1 MKMLRRVA
9 KNVAALFTAHFVVAF
24 LLLALSVVIA
34 RTLGDV
40 AFGKYS
46 FVVALTAIFAIFS
59 DLGYNTLMV
68 RDVARDPAQAGRY
81 LKNILGIR
89 LMLSLIIFTVIVI
102 IINVTGYHADMKNLI
117 YVFAIYTLI
126 LSISDV
132 FKMVF
137 RASERMQYES
147 AITIISNIVR
157 VVLGVLV
164 LLRGYGLMGIAL
176 VFLFYSLL
184 DLLLSFLVCK
194 TRFVRPGVALDPG
207 FWKGTVTVA
216 LPMGLITILS
226 LVYARTDTIMLAIMD
241 GVAVVGWYN
250 AAYNLVL
257 GFTPIPHLFM
267 NAILPLMSRLYVSS
281 KDSLVMGYEKA
292 FTYLLISGLPI
303 AMGMSLLAD
312 EIILFLY
319 GEQFANSVIAL
330 EILAWDV
337 LLIFICLPLGFML
350 VAINR
355 QNRMA
360 VIVGGCALLN
370 IILNLILI
378 PGFSYIGAAIATLI
392 TETVLFLA
400 YFYVISKYLYKL
412 PLHRIVMR
420 PLIATTVTALFIQL
434 CSGLNLI
441 VVIISATALYLVVL
455 YLIGGFD
462 KDDRR
467 LLSALISGK
476 GM

>member
-1 MKMLRRVA
+1 MLRRVA
-9 KNVAALFTAHFVVAF
+9 KNIAALFTAHFVVAF

-46 FVVALTAIFAIFS
+46 FVIALTAIFAIFS

-68 RDVARDPAQAGRY
+68 REVARDPAQAGRY

-89 LMLSLIIFTVIVI
+89 LVLSLIIFTAIVI
-102 IINVTGYHADMKNLI
+102 IINATGYHADMKNLI

-147 AITIISNIVR
+147 AITMISNIVR
-157 VVLGVLV
+157 VVLGVSV

-176 VFLFYSLL
+176 VFLLYSLL

-207 FWKGTVTVA
+207 FWKGTVIIA
-216 LPMGLITILS
+216 LPMGLVTILS
-226 LVYARTDTIMLAIMD
+226 LIYIRTDTIMLAIMG

-267 NAILPLMSRLYVSS
+267 NAILPLMSRLHVSS

-292 FTYLLISGLPI
+292 LTYLLISGLPI

-312 EIILFLY
+312 EIILLLY
-319 GEQFANSVIAL
+319 GEGFANSVIAL

-370 IILNLILI
+370 IVLNLILI

-412 PLHRIVMR
+412 PLHKIVMR
-420 PLIATTVTALFIQL
+420 PLIATAVTALFIHL
-434 CSGLNLI
+434 CSGLNL
-441 VVIISATALYLVVL
+441 VVIIIYATVLYLVVL

-462 KDDRR
+462 KKDRR
-467 LLSALISGK
+467 LLSALMSGK
-476 GM
+476 GR

>member
-1 MKMLRRVA
+1 MLRRVA
-9 KNVAALFTAHFVVAF
+9 KNIAALFTAHFVVAF
-24 LLLALSVVIA
+24 LLLALSVFIA

-46 FVVALTAIFAIFS
+46 FVVALTSIFVIFS
-59 DLGYNTLMV
+59 DLGYNTLIV
-68 RDVARDPAQAGRY
+68 REVARDPAQADRY
-81 LKNILGIR
+81 LKNTLGIR
-89 LMLSLIIFTVIVI
+89 LVLSLIIFTTIVI
-102 IINVTGYHADMKNLI
+102 LINATGYRADMKNLI
-117 YVFAIYTLI
+117 YVFTIYALI

-157 VVLGVLV
+157 VVLGVTV

-184 DLLLSFLVCK
+184 DLLLSFMVCK
-194 TRFVRPGVALDPG
+194 TRFVRPGVALDSG
-207 FWKGTVTVA
+207 FWKGTVIIA
-216 LPMGLITILS
+216 LPMGLVTILS
-226 LVYARTDTIMLAIMD
+226 LVYIRTDTIMLAIME

-281 KDSLVMGYEKA
+281 KDSLVRGYEKA

-303 AMGMSLLAD
+303 ATGMSLLAD
-312 EIILFLY
+312 EIIHLLY

-370 IILNLILI
+370 VVLNLILI

-392 TETVLFLA
+392 TETVLFMA

-412 PLHRIVMR
+412 PLHKIVVR
-420 PLIATTVTALFIQL
+420 PLIATAVIALFIQL
-434 CSGLNLI
+434 CSGLNL
-441 VVIISATALYLVVL
+441 VVIIISATVLYLVVL

-462 KDDRR
+462 EEDRR
-467 LLSALISGK
+467 LLSALISREGR
-476 GM
+476 

>member
-1 MKMLRRVA
+1 MLRRVV
-9 KNVAALFTAHFVVAF
+9 KNVVALFTAHFVVAF
-24 LLLALSVVIA
+24 MLLALSVFIA

-46 FVVALTAIFAIFS
+46 FVVALTAVFAIFS
-59 DLGYNTLMV
+59 DMGYNTLMV

-81 LKNILGIR
+81 LQNILGIR
-89 LMLSLIIFTVIVI
+89 IVLSLIIFAVIVM
-102 IINVTGYHADMKNLI
+102 IINATGYHDDMKDLI
-117 YVFAIYTLI
+117 YVFAIATCI

-157 VVLGVLV
+157 VILGFSV
-164 LLRGYGLMGIAL
+164 LLLGYGLMGIAFA
-176 VFLFYSLL
+176 FLFYGLL

-194 TRFVRPGVALDPG
+194 MRFVRPGVALDSS
-207 FWKGTVTVA
+207 FWRGTVMVA
-216 LPMGLITILS
+216 LPMGLVTILGI
-226 LVYARTDTIMLAIMD
+226 VYARTDTIMLSIMR
-241 GVAVVGWYN
+241 GAAVVGWYN

-267 NAILPLMSRLYVSS
+267 NALLPLMSRSYISS
-281 KDSLVMGYEKA
+281 KNSLVRGYEKS
-292 FTYLLISGLPI
+292 FTYLLILGLPL

-312 EIILFLY
+312 EIILILY
-319 GEQFANSVIAL
+319 GEEFINSVIAL
-330 EILAWDV
+330 KILAWDV
-337 LLIFICLPLGFML
+337 LLIFICMPLGFIL
-350 VAINR
+350 VSIN
-355 QNRMA
+355 QHNRMA

-412 PLHRIVMR
+412 PLHKIVIR
-420 PLIATTVTALFIQL
+420 PLIATSITALFIHL
-434 CSGLNLI
+434 CSELNLI
-441 VVIISATALYLVVL
+441 VIIISAAVL
-455 YLIGGFD
+455 YLMTLYIISGFD
-462 KDDRR
+462 KEDRR
-467 LLSALISGK
+467 LLSDLISRK
-476 GM
+476 RK

>member
-1 MKMLRRVA
+1 MLRRVA
-9 KNVAALFTAHFVVAF
+9 KNIAALFTAHFVVAF

-46 FVVALTAIFAIFS
+46 FVIALTAIFAIFS
-59 DLGYNTLMV
+59 DIGYNTLMV
-68 RDVARDPAQAGRY
+68 REVARDPAQAGRY

-89 LMLSLIIFTVIVI
+89 LVLSLIIFTAIVI
-102 IINVTGYHADMKNLI
+102 IVNATGYHADMKNLI

-147 AITIISNIVR
+147 AITMISNIVR
-157 VVLGVLV
+157 VVLGVSV

-176 VFLFYSLL
+176 VFLLYSLL
-184 DLLLSFLVCK
+184 DLLLSFVVCK
-194 TRFVRPGVALDPG
+194 TRFVKPGVALDPG
-207 FWKGTVTVA
+207 FWKGTVMVA
-216 LPMGLITILS
+216 LPMGLVTILS
-226 LVYARTDTIMLAIMD
+226 LIYIRTDTIMLAIMG

-267 NAILPLMSRLYVSS
+267 NAILPLMSRLHVSS

-292 FTYLLISGLPI
+292 LTYLLISGLPI

-312 EIILFLY
+312 EIILLLY
-319 GEQFANSVIAL
+319 GEGFANSVIAL

-370 IILNLILI
+370 IVLNLILI

-392 TETVLFLA
+392 TEIVLFLA

-412 PLHRIVMR
+412 SLHKIVMR
-420 PLIATTVTALFIQL
+420 PLIATAVTALFIHL
-434 CSGLNLI
+434 CSGLNL
-441 VVIISATALYLVVL
+441 VVIIISAAVLYLVVL

-462 KDDRR
+462 EEDQR
-467 LLSALISGK
+467 LLSVLISGK
-476 GM
+476 GR

>member
-1 MKMLRRVA
+1 MLRRVA
-9 KNVAALFTAHFVVAF
+9 KNIAALFTAHFVVAF
-24 LLLALSVVIA
+24 LLLALSVFIA

-59 DLGYNTLMV
+59 DLGYNTLIV
-68 RDVARDPAQAGRY
+68 REVARDPAQADRY
-81 LKNILGIR
+81 LKNTLGIR
-89 LMLSLIIFTVIVI
+89 LVLSLIIFTTIVI
-102 IINVTGYHADMKNLI
+102 LINATGYRADMKNLI
-117 YVFAIYTLI
+117 YVFTIYALI

-157 VVLGVLV
+157 VVLGVTV

-184 DLLLSFLVCK
+184 DLLLSFMVCK
-194 TRFVRPGVALDPG
+194 TRFVRPGVALDSG
-207 FWKGTVTVA
+207 FWKGTVIIA
-216 LPMGLITILS
+216 LPMGLVTILS
-226 LVYARTDTIMLAIMD
+226 LVYIRTDTIMLAIME

-281 KDSLVMGYEKA
+281 KDSLVRGYEKA

-303 AMGMSLLAD
+303 ATGMSLLAD
-312 EIILFLY
+312 EIIHLLY

-370 IILNLILI
+370 VVLNLILI

-392 TETVLFLA
+392 TETVLFMA

-412 PLHRIVMR
+412 PLHKIVVR
-420 PLIATTVTALFIQL
+420 PLIATAVIALFIQL
-434 CSGLNLI
+434 CSGLNL
-441 VVIISATALYLVVL
+441 VVIIISATVLYLVVL

-462 KDDRR
+462 EEDRR
-467 LLSALISGK
+467 LLSALISREGR
-476 GM
+476 

>member
-1 MKMLRRVA
+1 MLRRVA
-9 KNVAALFTAHFVVAF
+9 KNIAALFTAHFVVAF

-46 FVVALTAIFAIFS
+46 FVIALTAIFAIFS

-68 RDVARDPAQAGRY
+68 REVARDPAQAGRY

-89 LMLSLIIFTVIVI
+89 LVLSLIIFTAIVI
-102 IINVTGYHADMKNLI
+102 IINATGYHADMKNLI

-147 AITIISNIVR
+147 AITMISNIVR
-157 VVLGVLV
+157 VVLGVSV

-176 VFLFYSLL
+176 VFLLYSLL

-207 FWKGTVTVA
+207 FWKGTVMVA
-216 LPMGLITILS
+216 LPMGLVTILS

-292 FTYLLISGLPI
+292 LTYLLISGLPI

-312 EIILFLY
+312 EIILLLY
-319 GEQFANSVIAL
+319 GEGFANSVIAL

-370 IILNLILI
+370 IVLNLILI

-412 PLHRIVMR
+412 PLHKIVMR
-420 PLIATTVTALFIQL
+420 PLIATAVTALFIHL
-434 CSGLNLI
+434 CSGLNL
-441 VVIISATALYLVVL
+441 VVIIIYATVLYLVVL

-462 KDDRR
+462 KKDRR
-467 LLSALISGK
+467 LLSALMSGK
-476 GM
+476 GR

>member
-9 KNVAALFTAHFVVAF
+9 KNIAALFTAHFVVAF

-46 FVVALTAIFAIFS
+46 FVIALTAIFAIFS

-68 RDVARDPAQAGRY
+68 REVARDPAQAGRY

-89 LMLSLIIFTVIVI
+89 LVLSLIIFTAIVI
-102 IINVTGYHADMKNLI
+102 IINATGYHADMKNLI

-147 AITIISNIVR
+147 AITMISNIVR
-157 VVLGVLV
+157 VVLGVSV

-176 VFLFYSLL
+176 VFLLYSLL

-207 FWKGTVTVA
+207 FWKGTVIIA
-216 LPMGLITILS
+216 LPMGLVTILS
-226 LVYARTDTIMLAIMD
+226 LIYIRTDTIMLAIMG

-267 NAILPLMSRLYVSS
+267 NAILPLMSRLHVSS

-292 FTYLLISGLPI
+292 LTYLLISGLPI

-312 EIILFLY
+312 EIILLLY
-319 GEQFANSVIAL
+319 GEGFANSVIAL

-370 IILNLILI
+370 IVLNLILI

-412 PLHRIVMR
+412 PLHKIVMR
-420 PLIATTVTALFIQL
+420 PLIATAVTALFIHL
-434 CSGLNLI
+434 CSGLNL
-441 VVIISATALYLVVL
+441 VVIIIYATVLYLVVL

-462 KDDRR
+462 KKDRR
-467 LLSALISGK
+467 LLSALMSGK
-476 GM
+476 GR

>member
-1 MKMLRRVA
+1 MLRRVA

>member
-81 LKNILGIR
+81 LKNIVGIR
-89 LMLSLIIFTVIVI
+89 LVLSLIIFAVIVI

-164 LLRGYGLMGIAL
+164 LLWGYGLMGIAL

-216 LPMGLITILS
+216 LPMGLVTILS

-281 KDSLVMGYEKA
+281 KDSLVRGYEKA

-319 GEQFANSVIAL
+319 GEQFANSAIAL

-370 IILNLILI
+370 IVLNLILI

-420 PLIATTVTALFIQL
+420 PLIATAVTALFIQL

-441 VVIISATALYLVVL
+441 VIIVSATVLYLVVL
-455 YLIGGFD
+455 YRIGGFD